1 MKYLLTIM
9 LIVTLAGCNESEEQ
23 KAARMLARIDSLYE
37 EGHYKE
43 VLDSIVSLRSAYP
56 SAVETRKKAL
66 KVWQNAS
73 LKLAQ
78 DDIARTDVLLQET
91 MRKIEA
97 ETDLRKANLLRV
109 RRDSLRSDVRS
120 GENDTHA
127 PERTLR
133 NARKAAAHA
142 MHDALQ
148 CFHYRK
154 YLYRQNKMIIFVAG
168 YEHNEN

>member
-1 MKYLLTIM
+1 MKYLLTIL

-56 SAVETRKKAL
+56 SAVEARKKAL

-91 MRKIEA
+91 LRKIEA

-109 RRDSLRSDVRS
+109 RRDSLQ
-120 GENDTHA
+120 
-127 PERTLR
+127 
-133 NARKAAAHA
+133 ARYEA
-142 MHDALQ
+142 M
-148 CFHYRK
+148 CGVV
-154 YLYRQNKMIIFVAG
+154 KMIHMRQK
-168 YEHNEN
+168 EL

>member
-23 KAARMLARIDSLYE
+23 KAARMLARIDSLE

-91 MRKIEA
+91 LRKIEA

-109 RRDSLRSDVRS
+109 RRDSLQ
-120 GENDTHA
+120 
-127 PERTLR
+127 
-133 NARKAAAHA
+133 ARYEA
-142 MHDALQ
+142 M
-148 CFHYRK
+148 CGVV
-154 YLYRQNKMIIFVAG
+154 KMIHMRQK
-168 YEHNEN
+168 EL

>member
-23 KAARMLARIDSLYE
+23 KAARMLARIERIDSLYE

-91 MRKIEA
+91 LRKIEA

-109 RRDSLRSDVRS
+109 RRDSLQ
-120 GENDTHA
+120 
-127 PERTLR
+127 
-133 NARKAAAHA
+133 ARYEA
-142 MHDALQ
+142 M
-148 CFHYRK
+148 CGVV
-154 YLYRQNKMIIFVAG
+154 KMIHMRQK
-168 YEHNEN
+168 EL